1 MKNMSRRELC
11 VSLPVLAVI
20 GAGAPEALALQK
32 DSTAAGTQPAA
43 PAAASGSLATSRA
56 FGFDQMPVR
65 TMANG
70 GESRDIVH
78 GTLATGET
86 VSLHQ
91 SMQMAESEPNPL
103 HTIEHTEFILV
114 REGELEFQHEGANGI
129 VSEHVGPGGV
139 FYVAYGTKHTVK
151 NVGGVPA
158 SYFVVAIGGDAK

>member
-11 VSLPVLAVI
+11 VSLPVLAAM
-20 GAGAPEALALQK
+20 GADAPQALALQK
-32 DSTAAGTQPAA
+32 NSAAGTPS
-43 PAAASGSLATSRA
+43 AASGSLAASRA

-103 HTIEHTEFILV
+103 HAIEHSEFILV
-114 REGELEFQHEGANGI
+114 REGELEFQHVGANGI

-151 NVGGVPA
+151 NAGGIAA

>member
-1 MKNMSRRELC
+1 
-11 VSLPVLAVI
+11 
-20 GAGAPEALALQK
+20 
-32 DSTAAGTQPAA
+32 
-43 PAAASGSLATSRA
+43 
-56 FGFDQMPVR
+56 MPVR

-91 SMQMAESEPNPL
+91 SMQVAEAEPNPL
-103 HTIEHTEFILV
+103 HTIEHSEFILV
-114 REGELEFQHEGANGI
+114 REGELEFQHVGANGI
-129 VSEHVGPGGV
+129 VSERVGPGGV

-151 NVGGVPA
+151 NVGGLPA

>member
-1 MKNMSRRELC
+1 MKNMSRREVC
-11 VSLPVLAVI
+11 VSLPVLAAM

-32 DSTAAGTQPAA
+32 NSGAGKTS
-43 PAAASGSLATSRA
+43 AASESLASSRA
-56 FGFDQMPVR
+56 FDFGEMGVR

-91 SMQMAESEPNPL
+91 SMQVAESEPNPL
-103 HTIEHTEFILV
+103 HTIEHSEFILV
-114 REGELEFQHEGANGI
+114 REGELEFQHVGANGT

-151 NVGGVPA
+151 NVGGLAA

>member
-11 VSLPVLAVI
+11 ISLPVLAAI
-20 GAGAPEALALQK
+20 GAGAPEALALQM

-114 REGELEFQHEGANGI
+114 REGTIDFI
-129 VSEHVGPGGV
+129 VGDRHTTLTPGSVGYTAPNEMHG
-139 FYVAYGTKHTVK
+139 FRNAGT
-151 NVGGVPA
+151 VPA
-158 SYFVVAIGGDAK
+158 TYFIFSLNKKA